1 MQYSFDFTKKP
12 ETPDLDLSHL
22 NYQQLSGF
30 AEFSRNLASFNE
42 RYDMDLVATRTAR
55 WQPGTYN
62 KIKDNINNILYPHWK
77 KRRGANSI
85 HKLLERNNWRY
96 QNFQDS
102 LDKLDTMLYRY
113 RKDGTELYTDEDLDE
128 AKALLYELLNNF
140 TTEHDNVKID
150 ISPIPHYG
158 RTLRSYVGS
167 YDDTNT
173 DRVGRLYPEINENN
187 EITGV
192 WNTIMYESLD
202 HANDIK
208 YDHFGESN
216 PGKWFINIRILLED
230 VKINVTNSAMTK
242 QYAELPYGKLIVCFT
257 TDLVTL
263 VTNHRRIN
271 KGQHLVKTEYVGT
284 VAHKFPYMYGIEHP
298 FIYTSD
304 RYGGTNMINH
314 FNTYGNGN
322 ICLGELSTD
331 IYGAIFQGNITLLK
345 MYLNIWANSF
355 SVGVTSPLNTLN
367 KVTFGV
373 REKWDANV
381 RAHISG
387 SNHACHKYIKHA
399 KKDEKLSFLDK
410 FCNGCAILDTC
421 KIYAKL
427 NMDKTSWADV
437 ADASWLQAHNK
448 LCMHLSDEV
457 DTSKIYEMFADMYY
471 FKTIERFNR
480 RSIERVFGEN
490 MSVRDFKDY
499 REIIDNFILTG
510 PTEDNIVL
518 IYEMFSRGWTL
529 NKVYRDNSQM
539 YEELALQTEGMTFEE
554 AISKLT
560 NNDIEN
566 NHYSWLYAQRY
577 IPSRDEHWTYNK
589 FLNGREEGVRYGN

>member
-1 MQYSFDFTKKP
+1 
-12 ETPDLDLSHL
+12 
-22 NYQQLSGF
+22 
-30 AEFSRNLASFNE
+30 
-42 RYDMDLVATRTAR
+42 
-55 WQPGTYN
+55 
-62 KIKDNINNILYPHWK
+62 
-77 KRRGANSI
+77 
-85 HKLLERNNWRY
+85 
-96 QNFQDS
+96 
-102 LDKLDTMLYRY
+102 
-113 RKDGTELYTDEDLDE
+113 
-128 AKALLYELLNNF
+128 
-140 TTEHDNVKID
+140 
-150 ISPIPHYG
+150 
-158 RTLRSYVGS
+158 
-167 YDDTNT
+167 
-173 DRVGRLYPEINENN
+173 
-187 EITGV
+187 
-192 WNTIMYESLD
+192 
-202 HANDIK
+202 
-208 YDHFGESN
+208 
-216 PGKWFINIRILLED
+216 
-230 VKINVTNSAMTK
+230 
-242 QYAELPYGKLIVCFT
+242 
-257 TDLVTL
+257 
-263 VTNHRRIN
+263 
-271 KGQHLVKTEYVGT
+271 
-284 VAHKFPYMYGIEHP
+284 
-298 FIYTSD
+298 
-304 RYGGTNMINH
+304 
-314 FNTYGNGN
+314 
-322 ICLGELSTD
+322 
-331 IYGAIFQGNITLLK
+331 